1 MKILCPVD
9 RLSEVREL
17 ASLGAGEFY
26 GGFVTSEWEERF
38 TLAASANRRSFP
50 EAQIRGEGT
59 LRDIVAAAHDEG
71 VTFALTVNS
80 PFYSREQIGPLVE
93 IVECALRAGVDSLI
107 VADTGFILEA
117 RERWPEVPLHL
128 SSLAEVA
135 NGAAVAFY
143 RNLGI
148 GRIALPRHLALA
160 DIERLVRGS
169 PGMKFDVFV
178 IYGQCANAEGFCTFS
193 HDHPRRV
200 WPCVQEY
207 RIEQEGAAGG
217 GGGRAPALCSQMLWG
232 GLNRGE
238 ACGLC
243 ALHDLRR
250 IGVEGLKVVGR
261 GTSPERKRWA
271 VGTLAFLL
279 GLLEE
284 GEPDRGHFARQ
295 AKEIYRR
302 EFPRGCRPT
311 LCYFPELLDVADG

>member
-1 MKILCPVD
+1 MKILSPVD

-50 EAQIRGEGT
+50 EAQIRGEST

-71 VTFALTVNS
+71 ATFALTVNS
-80 PFYSREQIGPLVE
+80 PFYSREQIDPLVD
-93 IVECALRAGVDSLI
+93 IIDRALRAGVDSLI

-135 NGAAVAFY
+135 NRAAVAFY

-148 GRIALPRHLALA
+148 ERIALPRHLTLL

-169 PGMKFDVFV
+169 PDMKFDVF
-178 IYGQCANAEGFCTFS
+178 ILYGQCANAEGFCTFS

-200 WPCVQEY
+200 WPCVQDY
-207 RIEQEGAAGG
+207 RIEQAGVGG
-217 GGGRAPALCSQMLWG
+217 GSEGRAPALCGQMLWG

-243 ALHDLRR
+243 GLHDLHRVG
-250 IGVEGLKVVGR
+250 IEGLKIVGR

-271 VGTLAFLL
+271 VGTLAALI
-279 GLLEE
+279 GLLESGKPGRE
-284 GEPDRGHFARQ
+284 AFLRK